1 MKIIDTEHKTKY
13 EVKEILDS
21 KFSLTSVN
29 GKETVKYSFDV
40 VVDKDVSGLKCGD
53 VVLVKDHNFSE
64 CLSVKNIDY
73 GKKLLKL
80 SYYAKSKNK
89 EERDCKLDND
99 CDTDCCNCKCGSEKK
114 EHDAGVNV
122 FKSDDLVDIIKEL
135 GGSKPKH
142 VFLAVSD
149 GKKVTEVLEFKD
161 GDLEAYTM
169 SKCHDEDKFDFR
181 QGVQVALDRL
191 CGKEIKNP
199 RVKTDFKYITTNKHV
214 YTGDQITVITNKG
227 VYTGKLSQ
235 YSDDVFDIMGEDGRA
250 IGQIAYEDPVIILK
264 GLDIFK

>member
-53 VVLVKDHNFSE
+53 VVLVEDHNFSE
-64 CLSVKNIDY
+64 RLSVKNIDY

-89 EERDCKLDND
+89 EEHDCKLDND
-99 CDTDCCNCKCGSEKK
+99 CDIDCCNCKCGSEKK
-114 EHDAGVNV
+114 EHDDGVNV
-122 FKSDDLVDIIKEL
+122 FKSDNLGDIIKEL

-149 GKKVTEVLEFKD
+149 GKKVTDVLEFKD
-161 GDLEAYTM
+161 GDLEAYSM
-169 SKCHDEDKFDFR
+169 SKCHDEDEFDFR

-199 RVKTDFKYITTNKHV
+199 KVKTPFKYLLSGEPV
-214 YTGDQITVITNKG
+214 YEGEPLVVLSNGCIMF
-227 VYTGKLSQ
+227 GKLQ
-235 YSDDVFDIMGEDGRA
+235 MTIEGTYDVVDVNGIPVGEVLA
-250 IGQIAYEDPVIILK
+250 EQQNVFLK
-264 GLDIFK
+264 GM

>member
-40 VVDKDVSGLKCGD
+40 VVDKAVSGLKCGD
-53 VVLVKDHNFSE
+53 VVLVEDHNFSE
-64 CLSVKNIDY
+64 RLSVKNIDY

-89 EERDCKLDND
+89 EEDDCKLDND
-99 CDTDCCNCKCGSEKK
+99 CDIDCCNCKCGSEKK
-114 EHDAGVNV
+114 EHDDGVNV
-122 FKSDDLVDIIKEL
+122 FKSDNLGDIIKEL

-149 GKKVTEVLEFKD
+149 GKKVTDVLEFKD
-161 GDLEAYTM
+161 GDLEAYSM
-169 SKCHDEDKFDFR
+169 SKCHDEDEFDFR

-199 RVKTDFKYITTNKHV
+199 KVKTPFKYLLSGEPV
-214 YTGDQITVITNKG
+214 YEGEPLVVLSNGCIMF
-227 VYTGKLSQ
+227 GKLQ
-235 YSDDVFDIMGEDGRA
+235 MTIEGTYDVVDANGIPVGEVLA
-250 IGQIAYEDPVIILK
+250 EQQNVFLK
-264 GLDIFK
+264 GM